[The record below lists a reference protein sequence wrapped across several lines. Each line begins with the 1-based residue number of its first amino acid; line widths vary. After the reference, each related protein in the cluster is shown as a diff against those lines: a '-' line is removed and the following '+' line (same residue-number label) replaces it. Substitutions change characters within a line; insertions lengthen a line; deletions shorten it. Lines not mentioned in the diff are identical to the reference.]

1 LFHYKITEEKSQE
14 ERALRV
20 KEEEQTMKKR
30 TYDLLPEG
38 DSNLSALEASVESS
52 AQTLVVL
59 AAQWEKHRAPLLA
72 QYRDARERNSNKAVS
87 FVIII
92 TVKILWISML

>member
-1 LFHYKITEEKSQE
+1 M
-14 ERALRV
+14 ER
-20 KEEEQTMKKR
+20 
-30 TYDLLPEG
+30 
-38 DSNLSALEASVESS
+38 S

-87 FVIII
+87 FVIIMI
-92 TVKILWISML
+92 VKILWISVL